1 MTAHH
6 IRIERIGGIERIT
19 LARPDQRNAQNRAML
34 EALDAALKAAA
45 ADDEVRVVIL
55 AADGKCFS
63 AGHDN
68 KELGDDYLQRP
79 TVERYHFED
88 RYYLGIAMAIRNLA
102 KPVIVQAQGACI
114 AGGFMLAAMADILVA
129 SEDAYFSDPTVL
141 LGSAAVEVLFHPWA
155 LGDRLARD
163 VLFTGRNLP
172 AAEAYQ
178 RGFVT
183 RLVAR
188 DQLEAAGL
196 EIAET
201 IAKAPPFAMQMMKR
215 SLNRNLDAQG
225 FSVMMS
231 AHFDTHQLVHTAS
244 TSTASAEER
253 VARVKNIV
261 AGNQARQP

>member
-1 MTAHH
+1 MSAMTAQYV
-6 IRIERIGGIERIT
+6 RIERLGAIERIT
-19 LARPDQRNAQNRAML
+19 LARPEKRNAQNKAML
-34 EALDAALKAAA
+34 ESLDAALKRAGS
-45 ADDEVRVVIL
+45 DDEVRAVIV
-55 AADGKCFS
+55 AADGPDFS
-63 AGHDN
+63 AGHDQ

-79 TVERYHFED
+79 TVERYQFED
-88 RYYLGIAMAIRNLA
+88 RYYLEIALSMRNLA

-114 AGGFMLAAMADILVA
+114 AGGFMIAAMADILIA

-163 VLFTGRNLP
+163 ILFTGRKLT
-172 AAEAYQ
+172 AIEAHQ

-183 RLVAR
+183 RLVVR
-188 DQLEAAGL
+188 DELESTAL
-196 EIAET
+196 VIAET
-201 IAKAPPFAMQMMKR
+201 IAKAPPFAVQMMKR

-244 TSTASAEER
+244 KSSASAPDR
-253 VARVKNIV
+253 LANFKNLV
-261 AGNQARQP
+261 AGS

>member
-1 MTAHH
+1 MTAQH
-6 IRIERIGGIERIT
+6 IRIERFGAIERIT
-19 LARPDQRNAQNRAML
+19 LARPEKRNAQNKAML
-34 EALDAALKAAA
+34 EGLDAGLKRAEV
-45 ADDEVRVVIL
+45 DDEVRVVIL
-55 AADGKCFS
+55 AADGSSFS

-79 TVERYHFED
+79 TIERYQFED
-88 RYYLGIAMAIRNLA
+88 RYYLEIAMGIRNHS

-129 SEDAYFSDPTVL
+129 SEDAYFSDPTVM

-163 VLFTGRNLP
+163 ILFTGRNLT
-172 AAEAYQ
+172 AEEAYQ

-188 DQLEAAGL
+188 DQLEATAM

-201 IAKAPPFAMQMMKR
+201 IGKAPPFAMQMMKR

-225 FSVMMS
+225 YSVMMS

-244 TSTASAEER
+244 KSTASAAER
-253 VARVKNIV
+253 LANFKNIV
-261 AGNQARQP
+261 AGN